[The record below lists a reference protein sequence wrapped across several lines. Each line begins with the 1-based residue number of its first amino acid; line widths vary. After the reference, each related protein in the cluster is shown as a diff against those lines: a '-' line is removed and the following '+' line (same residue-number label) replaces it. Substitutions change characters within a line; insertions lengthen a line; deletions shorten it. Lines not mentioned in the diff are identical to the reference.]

1 MTRMVEPNHQNQGVL
16 DSLVKGQRIPFG
28 GNRWS
33 AVSAQLAQEFH
44 AGDSLVVVQDSGDLL
59 HIPASV
65 AEIANTAV
73 TNAQL
78 AFAQLAAIEANQI
91 SKFFDS
97 FATNL
102 ENEETFHQI
111 KIANDIDVESATQR
125 GRSTTRLHIN
135 EKMRLDMVA
144 ALHMWR
150 DLPDTSSAGAETVTH
165 DSWTVEVHKAPLG
178 VVGFVFEG
186 RPNVFADA
194 TGVLRSGN
202 TVVFRIGSDAL
213 NTARAIMEFALV
225 PALHENDL
233 PLGCVQLVDS
243 PERSAG
249 YALFSHNALSLAVAR
264 GSGEAVAQLGAVARQ
279 SGIPVSLHGTGGA
292 WSLVGQT
299 ADAQDLAHV
308 ISHSLDRKVCNTLN
322 VCCVPFDRHDLLL
335 SVLNGAVLAAKARQA
350 KLIVHAAGPFT
361 SQVLREMYS
370 STFLFDLV
378 EHEDDDVLATEWE
391 WDNHPEFTLR
401 LVSDLD
407 EAIELFNTYSPH
419 FVLSVISTNQA
430 EVHHAYKSTESP
442 FFGNGFTRW
451 VDGQYALK
459 RPELG
464 LSNWQN
470 GRLFARGGILSGDGV
485 FTTRYVMTQSDPQQ
499 HR

>member
-1 MTRMVEPNHQNQGVL
+1 MTRMVEPNQQNQGVL
-16 DSLVKGQRIPFG
+16 DSLVEGQRIPFG

-33 AVSAQLAQEFH
+33 AVSAQLAQDFH
-44 AGDSLVVVQDSGDLL
+44 SGDSLVVVQDRGDLL

-78 AFAQLAAIEANQI
+78 AFAQLAAIEGNQI

-102 ENEETFHQI
+102 ENEEIFHQI
-111 KIANDIDVESATQR
+111 KIANDIDVESAIQR

-150 DLPDTSSAGAETVTH
+150 DLPDTSSAGVETVTH

-213 NTARAIMEFALV
+213 TTARAIMEFALV

-249 YALFSHNALSLAVAR
+249 YALFSHAALSLAVAR

-299 ADAQDLAHV
+299 ADAQDIAHV
-308 ISHSLDRKVCNTLN
+308 ISHSLERKVCNTLN
-322 VCCVPFDRHDLLL
+322 VCCVPLDRHDLLL

-350 KLIVHAAGPFT
+350 KLIVHAAGPFS

-407 EAIELFNTYSPH
+407 
-419 FVLSVISTNQA
+419 
-430 EVHHAYKSTESP
+430 
-442 FFGNGFTRW
+442 
-451 VDGQYALK
+451 
-459 RPELG
+459 
-464 LSNWQN
+464 
-470 GRLFARGGILSGDGV
+470 
-485 FTTRYVMTQSDPQQ
+485 
-499 HR
+499 